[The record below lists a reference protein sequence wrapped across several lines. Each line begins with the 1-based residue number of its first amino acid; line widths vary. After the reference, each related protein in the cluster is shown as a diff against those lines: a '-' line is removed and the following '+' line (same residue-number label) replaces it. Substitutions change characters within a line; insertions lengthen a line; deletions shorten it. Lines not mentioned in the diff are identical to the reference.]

1 MRLIL
6 ALWLFLRL
14 TWKYLLSKLLGKNEM
29 LIWDLVVVFEF
40 INDLFN
46 ELKNVTLF
54 LFVWVLLWFLCLSIL
69 DCCFFLLLI
78 DFDFLLSRKIEI
90 GKQREEFF
98 IVGKRKFR
106 NKRFVQI
113 FHIVRL
119 WIILGL
125 VFFFYLVEKLDMS
138 IYLMKILNNLK
149 NRFGLIF
156 T

>member
-1 MRLIL
+1 M
-6 ALWLFLRL
+6 
-14 TWKYLLSKLLGKNEM
+14 
-29 LIWDLVVVFEF
+29 
-40 INDLFN
+40 
-46 ELKNVTLF
+46 
-54 LFVWVLLWFLCLSIL
+54 
-69 DCCFFLLLI
+69 I